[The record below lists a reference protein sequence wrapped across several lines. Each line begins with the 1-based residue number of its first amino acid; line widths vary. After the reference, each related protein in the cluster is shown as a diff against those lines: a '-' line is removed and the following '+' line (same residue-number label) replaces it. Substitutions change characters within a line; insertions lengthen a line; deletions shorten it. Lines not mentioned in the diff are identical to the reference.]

1 MALPIIRN
9 WQTYFDNPH
18 EGLGSSY
25 ERIVLNKLLLSIK
38 QRYNIKN
45 VLEAPV
51 FGFTGLTG
59 LNSLALYKAGCGL
72 TLLDHDEV
80 RLQKIRTLM
89 DDLSADVN
97 IRNTSSYKQLDFPDA
112 SFDLSW
118 NFSALWFV
126 EDLDSFLNELVRVTT
141 KAILICV
148 PNQTG
153 LGYKWQK
160 ANSEVPPG
168 LVFHE
173 EYIDPELITGKLRKL
188 KWKLM
193 NWNYIDCPPWP
204 DIGMSKEKFLGRYLK
219 NLKLKSE
226 SGTEK
231 KQISI
236 IDYYKGQDPGF
247 PDRMLKFDFLE
258 RYAPVI
264 FKKYWCHHKWMLFE
278 PGL

>member
-1 MALPIIRN
+1 MALPIINN
-9 WQTYFDNPH
+9 WQTYFENPH

-25 ERIVLNKLLLSIK
+25 ERVILNKLLLSIRK
-38 QRYNIKN
+38 SYNVRN

-59 LNSLALYKAGCGL
+59 LNSLALYKAGCEL
-72 TLLDHDEV
+72 TLLDHDKLRV
-80 RLQKIRTLM
+80 QNISVLM
-89 DDLSADVN
+89 HDLSADVN
-97 IRNTSSYKQLDFPDA
+97 VRHTVLYNHLDLPDA
-112 SFDLSW
+112 AFDLCW

-126 EDLDSFLNELVRVTT
+126 NDLEAFLGELVRVAV

-160 ANSEVPPG
+160 ANSEVPQG

-173 EYIDPELITGKLRKL
+173 EYIEPELIVSKLRKL
-188 KWKLM
+188 KWMLV
-193 NWNYIDCPPWP
+193 NWDYIDCPPWP

-219 NLKLKSE
+219 KLKII
-226 SGTEK
+226 TEPDTEPK
-231 KQISI
+231 HVSI
-236 IDYYKGQDPGF
+236 VDYYKGKDPSF

-258 RYAPVI
+258 KYAPRG
-264 FKKYWCHHKWMLFE
+264 FKKYWCHHRWMLFE
-278 PGL
+278 PGR